1 MAPVGKPTLWHCARV
16 CASRYA
22 YAKLLTLSACKLT
35 TNKSICSKGLLSMFT
50 MTLHNEDKLAESR
63 GFILGIGTDF
73 VTVTMCGLGLEFFS
87 D

>member
-1 MAPVGKPTLWHCARV
+1 
-16 CASRYA
+16 
-22 YAKLLTLSACKLT
+22 
-35 TNKSICSKGLLSMFT
+35 MFT

-87 D
+87 SSRLSECIN